1 VIAAMLTISKPLSAS
16 QARRYHEEEF
26 QNARENYYTEGDLI
40 RGVWYGE
47 LAHRWSLAGEVR
59 EEHFGRLA
67 EGQHPT
73 TGEQL
78 VRHQTA
84 RETKN
89 ARGETVTT
97 MEHRAGW
104 DATFSAPKS
113 VSITA
118 LIGGDER
125 VREAHRESVRVAL
138 NELEPYVQARLGG
151 NRRPETTGTFVVALF
166 EHDSARPVNG
176 YAAPQLHTHAVIF
189 NLTETADG
197 TVRPLQ
203 PRELYRTQQYATA
216 VYRSELAARLTALGY
231 EIERGRSGQPEIYG
245 YTREY
250 LDASSPRRQ
259 QIEDY
264 LAEADRQGAA
274 AAQIAAHQTREA
286 KLDVSHEEMQRRH
299 QELAEQFGNQPTEVV
314 ETTEHRHE
322 HHVEREREQADAAR
336 RAVTFARDR
345 NLEREAVL
353 EERAILRDALQRSLG
368 EARVEKIK
376 EELDRRVDRGE
387 FICVEPERSTPG
399 RSFTTPA
406 MMELEQ
412 ETIDRMRAGQ
422 GQHAEL
428 VSQSTREAITREY
441 GHLNESQRTAVQ
453 EILASR
459 DQVMA
464 LEGSAGTGKT
474 TALTAVRDAAGR
486 EGYQVEGFAPTSR
499 AAHKLAEAGI
509 ESSTL
514 QHHLA
519 RGEQE
524 TPAADRNRLYV
535 LDESSLASTKQMHTF
550 LERLGPD
557 DRVLL
562 VGDVRQ
568 HEAVDA
574 GRPYHQLQ
582 DAGIRTAHLDE
593 IVRQRNPELKAVVEQ
608 LSRGDVQRAVE
619 QLDHQGRVHE
629 IGPREQRLTAIAHE
643 YVKDPQATLVVS
655 PDNQSRQD
663 LNDAIHRAMQRE
675 GHVDRDEHRTP
686 VLVPRQEITGAD
698 RQWAERYQEGDV
710 VRYSRG
716 SKALGIEAGGYA
728 RVEHVDAKT
737 NQLTVRTD
745 DDSTVS
751 YDPRRLQGV
760 TLYRESERAFAAG
773 DRVQMSAPDR
783 ARGVPNRELGTVE
796 GIEVNAR
803 MEIRWDSG
811 RTSAFEAGER
821 RHLDYGYAVTSHSS
835 QGQTAQRVLVHVE
848 RDRASEKLVNQRL
861 AYVAVSRGQY
871 DAQIYTDDKVKL
883 ARALDRDVSHRSAL
897 ERTPAHAP
905 QRRPQHEVSRSES
918 TGRTMAVVRS

>member
-1 VIAAMLTISKPLSAS
+1 MISQPLSAG

-26 QNARENYYTEGDLI
+26 QNARDNYYTESEAI
-40 RGVWYGE
+40 RGVWHGQ
-47 LAHRWSLAGEVR
+47 LAARRGLAGEVR
-59 EEHFGRLA
+59 EELFQRLA
-67 EGQHPT
+67 DGHHPI

-84 RETKN
+84 RDTTN
-89 ARGETVTT
+89 ARGERVTT

-118 LIGGDER
+118 LVGGDAR
-125 VREAHRESVRVAL
+125 IRDAHRESVRVAL

-151 NRRPETTGTFVVALF
+151 NRCPETTAKAIAALF

-231 EIERGRSGQPEIYG
+231 EIERGRSGQPEIRG

-259 QIEDY
+259 QIEAY
-264 LAEADRQGAA
+264 LAREDRQGAA

-286 KLDVSHEEMQRRH
+286 KLDVSHEEMRRRH
-299 QELAEQFGNQPTEVV
+299 QDLAERFGHQPT
-314 ETTEHRHE
+314 
-322 HHVEREREQADAAR
+322 HVIEAAERRQVHQFERERVHAGVAQT
-336 RAVTFARDR
+336 AVTFARDS
-345 NLEREAVL
+345 NLEREAVV
-353 EERAILRDALQRSLG
+353 EERAIVRDALQRSLG
-368 EARVEKIK
+368 EARIDDIK
-376 EELDRRVDRGE
+376 RDVDRRVEKGE
-387 FICVEPERSTPG
+387 FIAVEQEPSTPG

-406 MMELEQ
+406 MMELERD
-412 ETIDRMRAGQ
+412 TIDRMRAGQ
-422 GQHAEL
+422 GEQAEMVSEHA
-428 VSQSTREAITREY
+428 REAIAREY
-441 GHLNESQRTAVQ
+441 GYLNESQRIAVQ
-453 EILASR
+453 EILTNR

-464 LEGSAGTGKT
+464 LEGIAGTGKT
-474 TALTAVRDAAGR
+474 TALAAIRDAAER
-486 EGYQVEGFAPTSR
+486 DGYHVEGFAPTSR

-514 QHHLA
+514 QHRLA
-519 RGEQE
+519 RGQQA
-524 TPAADRNRLYV
+524 TSGADQKRLYV

-550 LERLGPD
+550 LVRLGPA
-557 DRVLL
+557 DRVVL

-582 DAGIRTAHLDE
+582 EAGIHTAHLDE
-593 IVRQRNPELKAVVEQ
+593 IARQRDPELKAVVEH
-608 LSRGDVQRAVE
+608 LSRGDVHGAVE
-619 QLDHQGRVHE
+619 RLDQQGRVHE
-629 IGPREQRLTAIAHE
+629 IGPREERLSAIANE
-643 YVKDPQATLVVS
+643 YIKDPHATLVVS

-663 LNDAIHRAMQRE
+663 LNHAIHRALQCE
-675 GHVDRDEHRTP
+675 GHVDREEHRTP
-686 VLVPRQEITGAD
+686 VLVPRQELTGVD
-698 RQWAERYQEGDV
+698 RQWAERYEAGEV

-716 SKALGIEAGGYA
+716 SKALGIETGEYA
-728 RVEHVDAKT
+728 RVEQVDAKL
-737 NQLTVRTD
+737 NQVTVRTD
-745 DDSTVS
+745 DHRTVR

-760 TLYRESERAFAAG
+760 TLYRETERAFAAG
-773 DRVQMSAPDR
+773 DRVQMTAPDR
-783 ARGVPNRELGTVE
+783 EHRVPNRELGT
-796 GIEVNAR
+796 IERIDTNGR
-803 MEIRWDSG
+803 MEIRWHSG
-811 RTSAFEAGER
+811 RTSSFEAGER

-835 QGQTAQRVLVHVE
+835 QGQTAGRVLVHVE
-848 RDRASEKLVNQRL
+848 TERASEKLVNQRF

-871 DAQIYTDDKVKL
+871 DARIYTDDKATL

-897 ERTPAHAP
+897 ERTPAQASR
-905 QRRPQHEVSRSES
+905 QSDSREVSRSES
-918 TGRTMAVVRS
+918 IGHTMAVGSR